1 MAAALIR
8 RTISLQS
15 SLRHVSSLN
24 VGCAP
29 QPVRLAAF
37 SAIAEAAA
45 PGRVFGACV
54 FERLPL
60 VVPPHPDWEVEH
72 SRWRFEWNLP
82 YFKKY
87 PADFIDEPRTEE
99 TDSAV
104 AASNRWEPAP
114 LESEADRS
122 GDVRSL
128 KRRLDQRVFML
139 VRRKGGSGAWEFPA
153 VEHEEGETIRGSA
166 ERALGLTLVR
176 EGLQPFFVG
185 NAPAGHV
192 ETGEGTTFFHRCQ
205 MIAGTVRL
213 VPGGPYSDLRWA
225 AKDELPEFVQDQ
237 ALLDLFQKML

>member
-1 MAAALIR
+1 M
-8 RTISLQS
+8 
-15 SLRHVSSLN
+15 
-24 VGCAP
+24 
-29 QPVRLAAF
+29 
-37 SAIAEAAA
+37 
-45 PGRVFGACV
+45 
-54 FERLPL
+54 
-60 VVPPHPDWEVEH
+60 VPPHPDWEVEH

-153 VEHEEGETIRGSA
+153 VENEEVRGCWVLTMASTVTPC
-166 ERALGLTLVR
+166 GLVCGTMGAGFLATL
-176 EGLQPFFVG
+176 FAF
-185 NAPAGHV
+185 
-192 ETGEGTTFFHRCQ
+192 
-205 MIAGTVRL
+205 
-213 VPGGPYSDLRWA
+213 S
-225 AKDELPEFVQDQ
+225 
-237 ALLDLFQKML
+237 